1 VEHIF
6 FDNWAVLIRTAV
18 IGTLAYV
25 SLITLLRLS
34 GKRTLS
40 KMNAFDFVVTV
51 ALGSTL
57 ATILLNK
64 DVALAEGVLAFALL
78 IGMQFAVTWSS
89 VRARWVRRLT
99 TGEPALLLYQ
109 GAFLPIALRWARV
122 TEDEVR
128 AAVRA
133 GGLAGL
139 MKWRPW
145 CWRPMAHS
153 AWSGEA
159 REPGSRAFWGLS
171 CQNHAAGRCPPQAL
185 NRSSM
190 IIKRLGCDHFRLQFL
205 RNPACFS
212 SPQSRWDHMCQ
223 VAGSSHKRNRHKP
236 DYRPT
241 APH

>member
-128 AAVRA
+128 SAVRA

-139 MKWRPW
+139 NEVEAVVLETDGSFSVVR
-145 CWRPMAHS
+145 RS
-153 AWSGEA
+153 GGSGESSLLGVKL
-159 REPGSRAFWGLS
+159 PGPG
-171 CQNHAAGRCPPQAL
+171 GGETT
-185 NRSSM
+185 SSGVQP
-190 IIKRLGCDHFRLQFL
+190 IKDR
-205 RNPACFS
+205 
-212 SPQSRWDHMCQ
+212 
-223 VAGSSHKRNRHKP
+223 
-236 DYRPT
+236 
-241 APH
+241 